1 MNFTTFSTIGSAIG
15 KTVGLSVVASLLMTA
30 CSSTE
35 TKDPFTG
42 ILKTDAVNDMMYNYA
57 PDHDFMNMT
66 TIPVVPD
73 STGHFTFP
81 DSLVLDDGIRIQL
94 LADNDYFG
102 IYLEKGKSV
111 EGTITQD
118 ANGKLIMTFEGDNA
132 DINTY
137 YNALCQAFDTMKY
150 FSPDPGRVH
159 HLMNISLFL
168 RKSMIML
175 CRSFLPSRMRR
186 LVSFMRR

>member
-1 MNFTTFSTIGSAIG
+1 M
-15 KTVGLSVVASLLMTA
+15 
-30 CSSTE
+30 
-35 TKDPFTG
+35 
-42 ILKTDAVNDMMYNYA
+42 
-57 PDHDFMNMT
+57 
-66 TIPVVPD
+66 PD